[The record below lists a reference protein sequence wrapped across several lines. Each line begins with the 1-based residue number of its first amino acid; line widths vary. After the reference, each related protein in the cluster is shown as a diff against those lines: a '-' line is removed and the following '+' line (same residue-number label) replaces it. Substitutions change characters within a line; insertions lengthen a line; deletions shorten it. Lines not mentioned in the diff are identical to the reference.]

1 MRIACLLQPD
11 LPLAARLRV
20 EPDLAGV
27 PFAIVDGPSPRA
39 QVTCVTA
46 EARVRAVRPGL
57 TITQARALCPE
68 LVVRVANVEVERS
81 AEAALRDVALSFSPR
96 VEKPTRP
103 DALTGAVLLD
113 ASGLRRLYSG
123 GEEEIAAAMIATG
136 RRLGLD
142 LRVGIAE
149 TRGVARIA
157 AKAGVRVIGKG
168 HETVVLAPMPIDAL
182 AFGEFGAAAVTER
195 LRSWGLATVGDFAL
209 LPMRGT
215 FERLGPVGCRLM
227 ELARGVDRT
236 PLQPV
241 PPAEAVVE
249 SLELDYAIYEVEP
262 LAFLLRGLLDRAIER
277 LSARGLAAG
286 TFDLV
291 FELDPRGQDVR
302 QVVVAAPT
310 RDVPSLVRL
319 ARLSVEE
326 RPPAEPVRGLSVRIA
341 GQPAREEQMSLF
353 GPRSPAPD
361 RLATTLARL
370 AALVGPERV
379 GAPAVVDSHDPAAF
393 AMAPFAPPPLEE
405 APPQRRAPRALARR
419 MLRPPRPAE
428 VFCQATPGTPSAAR
442 PTYVRAEGM
451 GGGRVVHVAGPWRTR
466 MEWWKKEVHR
476 DDWDVILSD
485 GGIYRIFHDLANDA
499 WFVDARYD

>member
-20 EPDLAGV
+20 EPELAGA
-27 PFAIVDGPSPRA
+27 PLAIVDGTGTRA
-39 QVTCVTA
+39 QVVCVTA
-46 EARVRAVRPGL
+46 EARIRAVRPGL
-57 TITQARALCPE
+57 TVTQARALCPE
-68 LVVRVANVEVERS
+68 VVVRATNTEVERT
-81 AEAALRDVALSFSPR
+81 AEAALRDVGLSFSPR
-96 VEKPTRP
+96 VEKVSRP

-113 ASGLRRLYSG
+113 ASGLRRLVGG
-123 GEEEIAAAMIATG
+123 GEEEIASAMIATG

-142 LRVGIAE
+142 LRAGIAG

-157 AKAGVRVIGKG
+157 ARAGVRIVGKG
-168 HETVVLAPMPIDAL
+168 HETVVLAPLPIDTL

-195 LRSWGLATVGDFAL
+195 LRSWGLQTVGDFAL

-241 PPAEAVVE
+241 PPAEVIEE
-249 SLELDYAIYEVEP
+249 SLELDYTIYAVEP
-262 LAFLLRGLLDRAIER
+262 LAFLMRGLLDRATER
-277 LSARGLAAG
+277 LAARGLAAG

-291 FELDPRGQDVR
+291 LELDPRGKDVR
-302 QVVVAAPT
+302 QVVIAAPT

-326 RPPAEPVRGLSVRIA
+326 RPPVEPVRGLAVRIA
-341 GQPAREEQMSLF
+341 GQPVREEQMSLF
-353 GPRSPAPD
+353 GPRAPSPE

-370 AALVGPERV
+370 SALVGPDRV
-379 GAPAVVDSHDPAAF
+379 GTPEVVDSHHPAAF
-393 AMAPFAPPPLEE
+393 AMAPFAPPPIDE
-405 APPQRRAPRALARR
+405 APPSRPATRSLARR

-428 VFCQATPGTPSAAR
+428 VFCQRAR

-451 GGGRVVHVAGPWRTR
+451 GGGRVVHVAGPWRVR
-466 MEWWKKEVHR
+466 MDWWKKEIHR

-485 GGIYRIFHDLANDA
+485 GGIYRIFHDLNADA